1 MNSKFLYIGHRGT
14 RTDLDE
20 NTIHA
25 FKKAIEFG
33 STHIEF
39 DVRKTKD
46 GEFVILHDTSLD
58 RTTSGSGLLKDY
70 KLEDIRKVSTRNN
83 NCSIPLLTEVLLE
96 LRGKIQFIIE
106 LKDDGL
112 RKNVPRIVQNYSLLE
127 NCVFSGRLLRD
138 LRSIKKQYPQ
148 ISTCYN
154 ITKGKD
160 FSIRDLMNSAKN
172 NRNIFK
178 PDLIS
183 LKSTLIS
190 SEFIEICQDNDI
202 LSLAWDFLQFKDPI
216 SKIKSLIKLGIDGI
230 LFDDHKNIPIIK
242 SWINSSLT
250 I

>member
-14 RTDLDE
+14 RTDIDE
-20 NTIHA
+20 NTIPA

-33 STHIEF
+33 SNYIEF

-46 GEFVILHDTSLD
+46 GEFVILHDTTLD

-70 KLEDIRKVSTRNN
+70 NLEEIRKLTTLNN
-83 NCSIPLLTEVLLE
+83 NFSIPHLVKVLLD
-96 LRGKIQFIIE
+96 LRGKVQFIIE

-112 RKNVPRIVQNYSLLE
+112 RKIIPKLIQKYSLLE
-127 NCVFSGRLLRD
+127 KCIFSGRLLRD

-160 FSIRDLMNSAKN
+160 FSIKDLMNLAKN

-190 SEFIEICQDNDI
+190 VEFIDICKQNDI
-202 LSLAWDFLQFKDPI
+202 LSLAWDFLQFKDPV

-230 LFDDHKNIPIIK
+230 LFDDYKNIPIIK
-242 SWINSSLT
+242 SWINHL
-250 I
+250 